1 VVLQKG
7 HFVVAEC
14 GGDVFAFFV
23 GEDDAVVLLVVVVV
37 VVFIRGSVS
46 LRPIAGKGPIFLKY
60 MCESIIGFLMPTQG
74 KCQYS

>member
-1 VVLQKG
+1 VLVNSIVVVVVVVVV
-7 HFVVAEC
+7 VVA
-14 GGDVFAFFV
+14 
-23 GEDDAVVLLVVVVV
+23 VV

-74 KCQYS
+74 KCHLSCRTPIH